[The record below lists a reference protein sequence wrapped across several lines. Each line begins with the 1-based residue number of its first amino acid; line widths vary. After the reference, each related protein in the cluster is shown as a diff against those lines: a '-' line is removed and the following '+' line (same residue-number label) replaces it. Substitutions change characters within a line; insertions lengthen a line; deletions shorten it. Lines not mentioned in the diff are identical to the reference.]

1 MPTTRLPRWHRMQS
15 LPAERT
21 PALAEQGARRRAVA
35 PDRQDHVDHGRR
47 NRRGLS
53 RGQRGARPDRH
64 AHRDGVAARDCVVDA
79 VAYALRGAV
88 DLPANGGAGQHRRYA
103 DRRPAHRRSERQP
116 PRERDDQRGALA
128 AIFIVRHRVERTL
141 SIDTIV
147 TPQCERLY
155 VGPIRQRNKRG
166 ATNTA
171 PERQPPIVPRS
182 ILRDRMIDV
191 VVRSTPSSVPIWSS
205 RSLSRSGE
213 SARSHAT

>member
-1 MPTTRLPRWHRMQS
+1 MQS

-21 PALAEQGARRRAVA
+21 PHWLNKVPDVALSLRIGKIMSTTVGETGADYLALNVGPGRIVTRIAMASRLAIALWMQLRTHCEVPWICQPTVVLVNIVGTRIA
-35 PDRQDHVDHGRR
+35 DLLIVGVNVSLHVSATI
-47 NRRGLS
+47 N
-53 RGQRGARPDRH
+53 
-64 AHRDGVAARDCVVDA
+64 AARS
-79 VAYALRGAV
+79 
-88 DLPANGGAGQHRRYA
+88 
-103 DRRPAHRRSERQP
+103 RRSSSCGIALN
-116 PRERDDQRGALA
+116 PR
-128 AIFIVRHRVERTL
+128 L

-147 TPQCERLY
+147 TPRCERLY

>member
-1 MPTTRLPRWHRMQS
+1 MQS
-15 LPAERT
+15 LPVERT
-21 PALAEQGARRRAVA
+21 PHWLNKVPDVALSLRIGEIMSITVGETGADYLAVN
-35 PDRQDHVDHGRR
+35 VGLGRIVTR
-47 NRRGLS
+47 IAMAS
-53 RGQRGARPDRH
+53 RLAIALWMQLH
-64 AHRDGVAARDCVVDA
+64 
-79 VAYALRGAV
+79 ALRGAV
-88 DLPANGGAGQHRRYA
+88 VLPTNGGAGQHRRYA

-147 TPQCERLY
+147 MPRCERLY

>member
-1 MPTTRLPRWHRMQS
+1 MQS

-21 PALAEQGARRRAVA
+21 PHWLNKVPDVALSLRIVKIMSTTVGETGADYLAVN
-35 PDRQDHVDHGRR
+35 VGLGRIVTR
-47 NRRGLS
+47 LAMALWMQLRTHCEVPRICQPTVVLVNIVGTRIADLLIVEVNVS
-53 RGQRGARPDRH
+53 LH
-64 AHRDGVAARDCVVDA
+64 ASATINAARS
-79 VAYALRGAV
+79 
-88 DLPANGGAGQHRRYA
+88 
-103 DRRPAHRRSERQP
+103 RRSSSCGIALN
-116 PRERDDQRGALA
+116 PR
-128 AIFIVRHRVERTL
+128 L

-147 TPQCERLY
+147 TPRCERLY